1 MSNYNR
7 RTFIK
12 TFPAIGGLAFLT
24 QSCVNNSNNSNNNQ
38 TNVPPKTTESPAV
51 TKKFQML
58 TIGDSVMW
66 GQGLEE
72 KDKFRTLVKV
82 WLEEK
87 LGQPDCV
94 NLVNLAHSGA
104 TIKEP
109 KKKEKDYQIKNP
121 NEDFKGEIPTSYPII
136 TQQLETSLTHFT
148 DPKEAKLILV
158 DGGANDMS
166 KLTALLLP
174 NSANKLITEIEAIKL
189 FGHQINFADYEKKI
203 GTAMGELLTQVADKY
218 KYARIIVTGY
228 YPIITEGTSPD
239 ELFNIIS
246 NLFEENSLPDKLLTT
261 IIKPI
266 KNNPL
271 KKHRYYK
278 AVVENSKTWAD
289 ESNKHLE
296 AQVKKLNE
304 TNKLTDSNRA
314 FFAKVNFDDH
324 GYNAED
330 TFLWKLEGKA
340 KTDDKLRDARKTICS
355 PTNDHK
361 FAPDFDYQECK
372 RAGVFHPNE
381 KGAAEYSKA
390 IIELLDTNWDK
401 LGWKI

>member
-24 QSCVNNSNNSNNNQ
+24 QSCNNNQ
-38 TNVPPKTTESPAV
+38 GNANNVNSGNNAQITPAV
-51 TKKFQML
+51 TDTLNTQTFQML
-58 TIGDSVMW
+58 AFGDSVMW
-66 GQGLEE
+66 GQGLEKE
-72 KDKFRTLVKV
+72 QKFSYLVKT
-82 WLEEK
+82 WLDQKIPNVKFE
-87 LGQPDCV
+87 
-94 NLVNLAHSGA
+94 NFAHSGA
-104 TIKEP
+104 TINKP
-109 KKKEKDYQIKNP
+109 TKKEKDYKIKNP
-121 NEDFKGEIPTSYPII
+121 NENFEGEIPTSFPII
-136 TQQLETSLTHFT
+136 KDQVASSNHRADEV
-148 DPKEAKLILV
+148 KLILV

-174 NSANKLITEIEAIKL
+174 NSANKLITGIETVKL

-203 GTAMGELLTQVADKY
+203 GTAMGELLNQITDKY

-261 IIKPI
+261 SIKPI

-271 KKHRYYK
+271 RKNKYYTD
-278 AVVENSKTWAD
+278 VVENSKIWYA
-289 ESNKHLE
+289 ESNKNIE
-296 AQVKKLNE
+296 TQVKKLNE

-361 FAPDFDYQECK
+361 FAPEFDYQVCK

-381 KGAAEYSKA
+381 KGAIAYSKA
-390 IIELLDTNWDK
+390 IIELLETNWKDF
-401 LGWKI
+401 GWSNQL

>member
-24 QSCVNNSNNSNNNQ
+24 QSCGTNSGNFDNSDP
-38 TNVPPKTTESPAV
+38 TPPAV
-51 TKKFQML
+51 SATPNTQTFQML
-58 TIGDSVMW
+58 AFGDSVMW
-66 GQGLEE
+66 GQGLEKE
-72 KDKFRTLVKV
+72 QKFSYLVKN
-82 WLEEK
+82 WLDKKIPNVKFE
-87 LGQPDCV
+87 
-94 NLVNLAHSGA
+94 NFAHSGA
-104 TIKEP
+104 TINKP
-109 KKKEKDYQIKNP
+109 TKKEKDYEIKNP
-121 NEDFKGEIPTSYPII
+121 NENFAGEIPTSFPII
-136 TQQLETSLTHFT
+136 KDQVANSNYRADEV
-148 DPKEAKLILV
+148 KLILV

-166 KLTALLLP
+166 KLTSLLLP
-174 NSANKLITEIEAIKL
+174 HSANKLINMVETVKF

-203 GTAMGELLTQVADKY
+203 GTAMGELLTQIADKY

-246 NLFEENSLPDKLLTT
+246 NLFEENSPQDKLLTA

-271 KKHRYYK
+271 RKNKYYTD
-278 AVVENSKTWAD
+278 VVESSEIWYT
-289 ESNKHLE
+289 ESNRHIE

-361 FAPDFDYQECK
+361 FTPEFDYQVCK
-372 RAGVFHPNE
+372 RAGLFHPNV
-381 KGAAEYSKA
+381 KGAEAYFEA
-390 IIELLDTNWDK
+390 IIELLDKNWKDF
-401 LGWKI
+401 GWSN